1 MTNAAKKRTR
11 VGLIGVGSWAR
22 YGHIPALKSLD
33 EKYEIVAVS
42 SRQFDKAQNL
52 AKEFGVPHAYGD
64 HRQLIEAADVDLVV
78 VLPPAPEHEQLS
90 RLAIETGK
98 DVYCEWPL
106 TTSLKDSTG
115 LLSAAEARSVRHAV
129 GLQRRMGASTRFVRD
144 LIAGGYLGTLRSV
157 RMHVSI
163 EYFGPQR
170 PPSLEW
176 TLPAANY
183 SHLLSIYGGHFF
195 DLLFHI
201 VGPAK
206 TVSAITSVQ
215 FPTLTLTR
223 TGEEFPNET
232 PDAVLAQGLLDNGGL
247 YTVQI
252 EAGKQN
258 NSGLQIDF
266 TGTDGDLKIS
276 NSKSF
281 QNLSDNLVEG
291 ARGNQKWE
299 PLTVPSEY
307 QFAKGSFLDASVQ
320 DLAHLYAAFSNLD
333 SVGYRAPD
341 FGDAIRMHRF
351 IDGIVKASEMENTR
365 RLT

>member
-1 MTNAAKKRTR
+1 
-11 VGLIGVGSWAR
+11 
-22 YGHIPALKSLD
+22 
-33 EKYEIVAVS
+33 
-42 SRQFDKAQNL
+42 
-52 AKEFGVPHAYGD
+52 
-64 HRQLIEAADVDLVV
+64 
-78 VLPPAPEHEQLS
+78 
-90 RLAIETGK
+90 
-98 DVYCEWPL
+98 
-106 TTSLKDSTG
+106 
-115 LLSAAEARSVRHAV
+115 
-129 GLQRRMGASTRFVRD
+129 
-144 LIAGGYLGTLRSV
+144 
-157 RMHVSI
+157 MHVSI

-320 DLAHLYAAFSNLD
+320 DLAHLYAAFSNFD
-333 SVGYRAPD
+333 SEGYRAPD